1 MSWKQRHRSIQI
13 RLMLSQNRTLL
24 IIVAVWM
31 AASFAILTA
40 QTQDPLT
47 AARILCFFQEDK
59 SPFGFFYAS
68 MTDFVVFGLVVSVV
82 MVDLQRQ
89 YRPEQTCRI
98 LAGEVTD
105 HAVVISFT
113 NVGKRAY
120 ELFTERDVPCVV
132 IEEDREVVEDL
143 VREGRPLVL
152 GNGRHESDLLAANVP
167 RAHVVLVACDDL
179 ETVMVTC
186 SLVRELNPTCTL
198 ISRCYEDDIGEVLAK
213 RYNVKII
220 STSKMAAEHIKAYA
234 VKHHVK
240 KAIIVG
246 CNSIGRRLIGVMKNL
261 QVAYHIIQ
269 DDRKAVDDLAD
280 EEPFLFGKFSDRD
293 LLQAAGVS
301 EVDLVVLTEDDLSK
315 TLPCIDRVRQKNTS
329 CKVICRVFHEDAA
342 AMVAHPPFNCDVIST
357 SKYAIETLTAQGAFK
372 SLGL

>member
-1 MSWKQRHRSIQI
+1 M
-13 RLMLSQNRTLL
+13 RLMVSQNRTLL
-24 IIVAVWM
+24 LVVLGWL
-31 AASFAILTA
+31 AASFFILVA
-40 QTQDPLT
+40 QTQDPVT
-47 AARILCFFQEDK
+47 AARILFFFQEDK
-59 SPFGFFYAS
+59 SPFGYFYAS

-105 HAVVISFT
+105 HAVIISFT

-120 ELFTERDVPCVV
+120 EMFKERDVPVVV
-132 IEEDREVVEDL
+132 IEEDREIVEDL

-152 GNGRHESDLLAANVP
+152 GNGRHESDLFAANVP
-167 RAHVVLVACDDL
+167 AAHVVLVACDDL

-220 STSKMAAEHIKAYA
+220 STSRMAADHIKAYA
-234 VKHHVK
+234 LKHRVK

-246 CNSIGRRLIGVMKNL
+246 CNSIGRRLIGVMKAL
-261 QVAYHIIQ
+261 EIEYHILQ

-293 LLQAAGVS
+293 LLAAAGVS
-301 EVDLVVLTEDDLSK
+301 ETDLVVLTEDDLSK

-329 CKVICRVFHEDAA
+329 CKIICRVFHEDAA

-372 SLGL
+372 SLGI